1 MQTYTALNLHEDKNI
16 SFAISCVLKGLKEY
30 GEQLSTVES
39 ICAVHN
45 ITKKQ
50 AKEVLKLANEFSTK
64 LTLIKN

>member
-16 SFAISCVLKGLKEY
+16 SFAVSCVLRGLKEY
-30 GEQLSTVES
+30 GEQLSTVQS

-50 AKEVLKLANEFSTK
+50 AKLVLKLADEYSTK
-64 LTLIKN
+64 LNLIKN

>member
-1 MQTYTALNLHEDKNI
+1 VSRESWHKAQETR
-16 SFAISCVLKGLKEY
+16 LK
-30 GEQLSTVES
+30 QP
-39 ICAVHN
+39 CAVHN